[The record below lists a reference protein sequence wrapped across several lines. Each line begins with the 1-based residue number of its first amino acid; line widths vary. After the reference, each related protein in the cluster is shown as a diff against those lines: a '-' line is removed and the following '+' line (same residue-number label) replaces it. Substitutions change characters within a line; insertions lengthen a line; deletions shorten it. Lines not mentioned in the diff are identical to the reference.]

1 MNEELKA
8 FVQAYIDGED
18 VEYINHYENN
28 NEYSKVTSLATFEY
42 PTLVFRIKPKA
53 EDKWQRV
60 IDEKYLCKF
69 WTTNP
74 EVNVIPTIGYLA
86 RKELVGYVDGKGDRH
101 DKCEVLREKGIKQP
115 YFQGDDI
122 PKFKDEGVLYHKD
135 NSVTMFYDSETYADY
150 TDWSEVIAYIEV

>member
-1 MNEELKA
+1 MNKEQLKELDRIAGELKA
-8 FVQAYIDGED
+8 LRDD
-18 VEYINHYENN
+18 VENTDIPVE
-28 NEYSKVTSLATFEY
+28 VTSTTEQ
-42 PTLVFRIKPKA
+42 
-53 EDKWQRV
+53 DKWQRV

-122 PKFKDEGVLYHKD
+122 PTHWAVLVYFKNNHHLYRREVSYLD
-135 NSVTMFYDSETYADY
+135 NI
-150 TDWSEVIAYIEV
+150 DWSEVVAYIEV

>member
-1 MNEELKA
+1 MKMNEEQLKELDRIAGELKA
-8 FVQAYIDGED
+8 LRDD
-18 VEYINHYENN
+18 VENTDIPVE
-28 NEYSKVTSLATFEY
+28 VTSTTEQ
-42 PTLVFRIKPKA
+42 
-53 EDKWQRV
+53 DKWQRV

-135 NSVTMFYDSETYADY
+135 NSVTMFYDSETYADDKG
-150 TDWSEVIAYIEV
+150 DWSEVIAYIEV